1 MKFYTPEK
9 NELIQITEVEPH
21 PDGLLIGGR
30 IMGAM
35 PMKAIL
41 RPEELRAAF
50 RFASAAVVLRLL
62 RMLFVR
68 TTRK

>member
-9 NELIQITEVEPH
+9 NELIEITEVEPH
-21 PDGLLIGGR
+21 PNGLLVGGR

-41 RPEELRAAF
+41 RPEELRGAF

-62 RMLFVR
+62 RMLFAR
-68 TTRK
+68 STRG